1 MMSKKR
7 SLILM
12 ATLAVFISPVGV
24 SYAEAPSETKTKIES
39 EKPEE
44 QRSYLDIQTV
54 TSQSGISAWLVEDH
68 SIPVISISYAFEGA
82 GAKNDPADKQ
92 GLARLA
98 SNTMDEGSSH
108 LDSLTF
114 QKMLRDYSI
123 SLSFS
128 ASRDHFTGKL
138 KTLTRN
144 KDIAFDLLKN
154 ALLSPRF
161 DDDAVQRMRASN
173 QSRIKASSTDPN
185 WIAARIQND
194 VIFEGHPY
202 ALNSGGT
209 ISSLESITKQ
219 DLQNFHKTLGKNNL
233 VIGVTGD
240 ITAEELAIML
250 DDVFGEMPV
259 VEDENSDDLSLQNQ
273 GKTYLYEKEIPQT
286 VIEIAQKGV
295 RQSDED
301 YYAAKVMNFILGE
314 SGFGSR
320 LMEEIREKRGLTY
333 GIYSYYREYEDTTVF
348 HISTSTANENVSEM
362 LELINA
368 EIDKIKTAPV
378 ETTELKEAKSYL
390 IGSLPLSL
398 TSTDSV
404 SSILLS
410 MQMDDLPRD
419 YLDTRAQSIEAVS
432 EEDIQ
437 AAAERIFDE
446 ESFTTILVGM
456 PEGMD
461 NLEKVTKLPNV
472 E

>member
-1 MMSKKR
+1 M
-7 SLILM
+7 
-12 ATLAVFISPVGV
+12 V
-24 SYAEAPSETKTKIES
+24 
-39 EKPEE
+39 
-44 QRSYLDIQTV
+44 
-54 TSQSGISAWLVEDH
+54 
-68 SIPVISISYAFEGA
+68 
-82 GAKNDPADKQ
+82 
-92 GLARLA
+92 
-98 SNTMDEGSSH
+98 
-108 LDSLTF
+108 
-114 QKMLRDYSI
+114 DY
-123 SLSFS
+123 F
-128 ASRDHFTGKL
+128 
-138 KTLTRN
+138 
-144 KDIAFDLLKN
+144 LL
-154 ALLSPRF
+154 
-161 DDDAVQRMRASN
+161 
-173 QSRIKASSTDPN
+173 
-185 WIAARIQND
+185 
-194 VIFEGHPY
+194 
-202 ALNSGGT
+202 
-209 ISSLESITKQ
+209 
-219 DLQNFHKTLGKNNL
+219 
-233 VIGVTGD
+233 
-240 ITAEELAIML
+240 
-250 DDVFGEMPV
+250 
-259 VEDENSDDLSLQNQ
+259 NQ

>member
-1 MMSKKR
+1 M
-7 SLILM
+7 
-12 ATLAVFISPVGV
+12 V
-24 SYAEAPSETKTKIES
+24 
-39 EKPEE
+39 
-44 QRSYLDIQTV
+44 
-54 TSQSGISAWLVEDH
+54 
-68 SIPVISISYAFEGA
+68 
-82 GAKNDPADKQ
+82 
-92 GLARLA
+92 
-98 SNTMDEGSSH
+98 
-108 LDSLTF
+108 
-114 QKMLRDYSI
+114 DY
-123 SLSFS
+123 F
-128 ASRDHFTGKL
+128 
-138 KTLTRN
+138 
-144 KDIAFDLLKN
+144 LL
-154 ALLSPRF
+154 
-161 DDDAVQRMRASN
+161 
-173 QSRIKASSTDPN
+173 
-185 WIAARIQND
+185 
-194 VIFEGHPY
+194 
-202 ALNSGGT
+202 
-209 ISSLESITKQ
+209 
-219 DLQNFHKTLGKNNL
+219 
-233 VIGVTGD
+233 
-240 ITAEELAIML
+240 
-250 DDVFGEMPV
+250 
-259 VEDENSDDLSLQNQ
+259 NQ

-378 ETTELKEAKSYL
+378 ETTELKEAKSFL